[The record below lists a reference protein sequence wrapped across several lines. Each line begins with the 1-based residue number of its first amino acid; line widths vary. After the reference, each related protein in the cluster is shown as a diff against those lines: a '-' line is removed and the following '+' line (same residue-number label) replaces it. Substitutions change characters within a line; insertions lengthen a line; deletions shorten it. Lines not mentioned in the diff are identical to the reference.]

1 MEKQG
6 IGRELES
13 VANLFI
19 SSGEERQA
27 PVEERYESNVTPPSS
42 QKEVDFEVE
51 ETIKIRKKFAYPET
65 ETAHENMKRRLFQLF
80 QEGYIINC
88 VELKK
93 NTYAHK
99 LKNKKVTQEEIIICL
114 KTSSPD

>member
-6 IGRELES
+6 MGRELES

-19 SSGEERQA
+19 SSGEEEA
-27 PVEERYESNVTPPSS
+27 PVKEMYEVKENTSG

-51 ETIKIRKKFAYPET
+51 ETIKIRKKIAYPET
-65 ETAHENMKRRLFQLF
+65 EKAQENMKRRLFQLF
-80 QEGYIINC
+80 QEGYTINR

-93 NTYAHK
+93 NTHTHK
-99 LKNKKVTQEEIIICL
+99 LKNRKVTTEEIIIFL

>member
-1 MEKQG
+1 M
-6 IGRELES
+6 GRELEG

-19 SSGEERQA
+19 SAGEEQKA
-27 PVEERYESNVTPPSS
+27 PVKEMYEVKENTSG

-51 ETIKIRKKFAYPET
+51 ETVKIRKKIAYPET
-65 ETAHENMKRRLFQLF
+65 EKAQEDMKRRLFQLI
-80 QEGYIINC
+80 QEGYLINR

-99 LKNKKVTQEEIIICL
+99 PKNRKVTIEEIIIYP

>member
-13 VANLFI
+13 VANLFV
-19 SSGEERQA
+19 SSEE
-27 PVEERYESNVTPPSS
+27 EEKDSV
-42 QKEVDFEVE
+42 KEQFEFKKNTSGQELDFEVE
-51 ETIKIRKKFAYPET
+51 ETVKVRKKIAYPET
-65 ETAHENMKRRLFQLF
+65 EKAQENIKRRLFQLF
-80 QEGYIINC
+80 QEGYIINR

-93 NTYAHK
+93 NTYARK
-99 LKNKKVTQEEIIICL
+99 LKNRKVTQEEIIIFL

>member
-19 SSGEERQA
+19 SSEEGVKA
-27 PVEERYESNVTPPSS
+27 PVEELYEDQENTPG

-51 ETIKIRKKFAYPET
+51 EIIKIRKKIAYLET
-65 ETAHENMKRRLFQLF
+65 EKAQENMKRRLFQLF
-80 QEGYIINC
+80 QEGYTINR

-99 LKNKKVTQEEIIICL
+99 LKNRKVSQEEIIILL
-114 KTSSPD
+114 KNSSPD

>member
-13 VANLFI
+13 VANLFV
-19 SSGEERQA
+19 SSGEEEKA
-27 PVEERYESNVTPPSS
+27 PVKELYEFKENTSG

-51 ETIKIRKKFAYPET
+51 ETIKIRKKIAYPET
-65 ETAHENMKRRLFQLF
+65 EKAQENIKRRLFQLF
-80 QEGYIINC
+80 QEGYIINR

-99 LKNKKVTQEEIIICL
+99 LKNRKVSQEEIIIFL
-114 KTSSPD
+114 KTSSTD